1 VYDKSTQEFV
11 INTPNNEASKY
22 WIGGTGQHGKLC
34 AVFAQ
39 LTVDGDWK
47 GPHVFIVR
55 IRDDAGQVC
64 SGGNNVLTGTTA
76 VAPLAVAS
84 AVRGGSTVSKA
95 AIETGVWHPACRVV
109 HLLTG

>member
-1 VYDKSTQEFV
+1 
-11 INTPNNEASKY
+11 
-22 WIGGTGQHGKLC
+22 
-34 AVFAQ
+34 VFAQ

-64 SGGNNVLTGTTA
+64 SGGNHVLTGTATDLQAPCIMRCLTA
-76 VAPLAVAS
+76 VAHLAVAS

-95 AIETGVWHPACRVV
+95 AKETGVWHPACRVV